1 LGVVTHISEV
11 RPWKPFSDVD
21 LNCKSWKHTCR
32 IIQTVI
38 GTVVDVAVVSRPVK
52 VFLALGV
59 LPKPCP
65 NFRLAISRV
74 PDRTWIAVSI
84 RDPCRVRGADSPGV
98 YEDTAPVDML

>member
-1 LGVVTHISEV
+1 MGVVAHVSEV
-11 RPWKPFSDVD
+11 GSWKPFSDLD
-21 LNCKSWKHTCR
+21 LNRKPWKHTCR

-38 GTVVDVAVVSRPVK
+38 GTVVDVAVVSRPEK

-65 NFRLAISRV
+65 NFRLAISRG

-98 YEDTAPVDML
+98 YENTASVDML